1 MKLQKIFLS
10 IVVGG
15 MLVSVPMIV
24 PAGAADDNSKYSD
37 RDRMKSSKND
47 KERLEQ
53 TLKTGEEKA
62 FYRRELE
69 KAGWKI
75 TSVNYEKPDYVEYK
89 IVKNEQ
95 SYEAQID
102 LHNNRHKTTKV

>member
-37 RDRMKSSKND
+37 RDHMKSSKDD
-47 KERLEQ
+47 KDQ
-53 TLKTGEEKA
+53 SEK
-62 FYRRELE
+62 R
-69 KAGWKI
+69 
-75 TSVNYEKPDYVEYK
+75 
-89 IVKNEQ
+89 
-95 SYEAQID
+95 
-102 LHNNRHKTTKV
+102 

>member
-37 RDRMKSSKND
+37 RDHMKSSK
-47 KERLEQ
+47 ERKGP
-53 TLKTGEEKA
+53 TW
-62 FYRRELE
+62 RR
-69 KAGWKI
+69 
-75 TSVNYEKPDYVEYK
+75 
-89 IVKNEQ
+89 
-95 SYEAQID
+95 
-102 LHNNRHKTTKV
+102 R